1 MLTFI
6 GCGNLVRRDDGVG
19 VVVAQRLAARFA
31 AHPVPHVQAF
41 DCGTAGFEVMYR
53 ARGSRALCVIDA
65 SRSGATP
72 GAIHELPG
80 DAVAAAAL
88 PGVNL
93 HEFRWDHALGVG
105 RAIYKADFP
114 ADVRVWLVEAQDLD
128 YGEGLSPAVEAAADQ
143 LYRRALELAA
153 SHAAARAA
161 SAADSSRLVATRGSL
176 QLPRALFEQLFGERS
191 AAALLARDGKLLLL
205 PVFPEDGGVLVK
217 QRNAQGDRS
226 IDLRDALRSQ
236 GWDDTGTLQLR
247 ASVDLQLG
255 GLALTPCDPNPSQP
269 EEQP

>member
-6 GCGNLVRRDDGVG
+6 GCGNLMRRDDGVG

-65 SRSGATP
+65 SKSGAPP
-72 GAIHELPG
+72 GTLHELPG
-80 DAVAAAAL
+80 EAVSASSL

-105 RAIYKADFP
+105 RAIYQEDFP
-114 ADVRVWLVEAQDLD
+114 RDVRVWLVEAEDLG
-128 YGEGLSPAVEAAADQ
+128 YGEGLSPAVEATAEA
-143 LYRRALELAA
+143 LYKRALTLAA
-153 SHAAARAA
+153 RYAAAPA
-161 SAADSSRLVATRGSL
+161 SAAADSGTLIATRGSL

-191 AAALLARDGKLLLL
+191 AAAVLPRDGKLLVL
-205 PVFPEDGGVLVK
+205 PVFPEDGGTLVK
-217 QRNAQGDRS
+217 QKNAHGDRA
-226 IDLRDALRSQ
+226 IDVREGLRSQ
-236 GWDDTGTLQLR
+236 GWDDTGTLHLHAR
-247 ASVDLQLG
+247 LDPQLG
-255 GLALTPCDPNPSQP
+255 GLALTPC
-269 EEQP
+269 EEPLKEHP